1 MLPRKEPALQ
11 LTQPTDP
18 VAAAYLPAP
27 HGEHGCVPDT
37 DQLPASQGVILTQ
50 PVEPVAGAKKKA
62 PWVEHA
68 VHAIAPAAEK

>member
-37 DQLPASQGVILTQ
+37 DQLPGSQGVILTQ
-50 PVEPVAGAKKKA
+50 LADPPASANQPA
-62 PWVEHA
+62 LHA
-68 VHAIAPAAEK
+68 VQVDAAAPE